1 MEFQKIIDNDKN
13 DKPSKFLKYGT
24 AGFRDKSIIMDS
36 VLFRSGVFATLVSLS
51 KSIKNNNDIKS
62 MGLMI
67 TASHNPG
74 EDNGCKIADINGG
87 MLSSEWEPIAEELIN
102 SDNLLLC
109 LEKHFSNININNNNK
124 PKIILGY
131 DTRESSERLAAEAR
145 QGILLAG
152 GAVIELGLVTTPQL
166 HFATKYANE
175 NYNNN
180 EEFIGSVLLEA
191 YYNTISSGYH
201 TLMSTININNNNN
214 NNNSKDDHII
224 IDASYGVGSLSATAI
239 MKKIPNV
246 KATMRNNAYDGPVN
260 EGCGAEFVQKTQN
273 PPCSF
278 NNINDIDCK
287 LCSFDGD
294 ADRIVFHYFSSK
306 QNKWILL
313 DGDKIASLISVLL
326 RQEIDQSGL
335 SDQISF
341 GIIQTAYAN
350 GSSTKYLKSIGVPI
364 EMAKTGVKYLHRAAE
379 KYDAGVYF
387 EANGHGTVLFSDK
400 FLQLLETTKATNER
414 MELALKRLKGITEVI
429 NQAIGD
435 AISDMLI
442 TMAALHILDLD
453 QNTWND
459 LYSDL
464 PSKQM
469 KVPVAADKKT
479 KFIPSD
485 DETYLIQPEH
495 IQKALKEEMSKFDQG
510 RCFCR
515 PSGTEDVVRIYA
527 EAADESS
534 ANELANVCLNLLKSF

>member
-1 MEFQKIIDNDKN
+1 MDFQKIIDNDKH

-24 AGFRDKSIIMDS
+24 AGFRDKAIIMDS
-36 VLFRSGVFATLVSLS
+36 VLFRSGVFATLVSVS
-51 KSIKNNNDIKS
+51 KSVKNNNDLKC

-67 TASHNPG
+67 TASHNSG

-102 SDNLLLC
+102 TDNLLSC
-109 LEKHFSNININNNNK
+109 LEKHFSDININNNSMK

-152 GAVIELGLVTTPQL
+152 GDVIELGLVTTPQL
-166 HFATKYANE
+166 HFATKYAND
-175 NYNNN
+175 NNSNNN
-180 EEFIGSVLLEA
+180 KLIGSILLDA
-191 YYNTISSGYH
+191 YYDTISSGYH
-201 TLMSTININNNNN
+201 TLMSTINDND
-214 NNNSKDDHII
+214 SKDDDVI
-224 IDASYGVGSLSATAI
+224 IDASYGVGSLGATAI
-239 MKKIPNV
+239 MKKIPNIKV
-246 KATMRNNAYDGPVN
+246 HIRNNAFDGPVN
-260 EGCGAEFVQKTQN
+260 EGCGAEYVQKTQN

-278 NNINDIDCK
+278 DDTHDTDCK

-306 QNKWILL
+306 ENKWILL

-326 RQEIDQSGL
+326 RQEIDKSGL
-335 SDQISF
+335 SEQISF

-387 EANGHGTVLFSDK
+387 EANGHGTVLFSEK
-400 FLQLLETTKATNER
+400 YLQLLETAKATSER
-414 MELALKRLKGITEVI
+414 MELALKRLKGVAEVI

-442 TMAALHILDLD
+442 TMAALRILELD

-495 IQKALKEEMSKFDQG
+495 IQSSLKEEMSKYDQG

-527 EAADESS
+527 EAADEIS
-534 ANELANVCLNLLKSF
+534 ANELANSCLNILESF